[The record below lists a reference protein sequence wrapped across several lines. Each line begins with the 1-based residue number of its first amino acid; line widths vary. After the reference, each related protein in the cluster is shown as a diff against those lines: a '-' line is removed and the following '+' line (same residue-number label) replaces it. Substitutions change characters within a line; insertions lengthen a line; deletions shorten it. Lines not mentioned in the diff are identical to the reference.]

1 VSRFSLRRD
10 GDLYWLAL
18 RQPAGPR
25 ALDGATVEELEVV
38 LAEASLEPGILIL
51 HSMTPGVFAAATEIV
66 EPLGPADVAVLR
78 TFARALE
85 RLEAHRWPTIALVDG
100 PALGGGC
107 ELALACDF
115 RLASP
120 AAEFG
125 QPVLSPGVIAGVG
138 GYGRLSRLAGVGL
151 ARRVLLTGARLTAH
165 EALTAGLVDDITDD
179 LEGGARTLADRIM
192 RRSWRSLELAKIALR
207 RPAGTTFDIV
217 MQALLFDGGHTSN
230 DA

>member
-1 VSRFSLRRD
+1 MSRFNLRRD
-10 GDLYWLAL
+10 DGVYWLGMS
-18 RQPAGPR
+18 QPGGRHAF
-25 ALDGATVEELEVV
+25 DHATVDELDVL
-38 LAEASLEPGILIL
+38 LAEASLEPGILVV
-51 HSMTPGVFAAATEIV
+51 HSTTPGVFATACEMT
-66 EPLGPADVAVLR
+66 EPLEPTEVAVLR
-78 TFARALE
+78 TYARALE
-85 RLEAHRWPTIALVDG
+85 RLEAYRWPTMALVDG

-138 GYGRLSRLAGVGL
+138 GYGRLSRLVGLGL
-151 ARRVLLTGARLTAH
+151 ARRVLLTGARLNAQ
-165 EALTAGLVDDITDD
+165 EALTAGLVDDITND
-179 LEGGARTLADRIM
+179 LERGARTLADSIM
-192 RRSWRSLELAKIALR
+192 QRSWRSLELAKIALR

-217 MQALLFDGGHTSN
+217 MQALLFDGGRAPD